1 MERPARP
8 SSSAPLEQLEETME
22 TADSAHDLSDPNIND
37 FDHLWRLDEE
47 DIDWSN
53 PYNFLAR
60 VDWRKYSPAA
70 IKGIAAMAKQL
81 EPESETRYC
90 QLTVSTE
97 RKPEDHSKMR
107 FMTFNGKRWVGHD
120 LAQSIVTIARS
131 DKVPPDDRKGIPL
144 PVLPESPGKCLKCQM
159 TFRKRISSSSSE
171 STSVSTQT
179 ARTPPRAKP
188 VSVSPTA
195 KSSPKK
201 RTKLSA
207 KTLDVMDAPPGF
219 PSPNPRGK
227 IGRTIRRRREDA

>member
-1 MERPARP
+1 M
-8 SSSAPLEQLEETME
+8 
-22 TADSAHDLSDPNIND
+22 
-37 FDHLWRLDEE
+37 
-47 DIDWSN
+47 DWSN

-60 VDWRKYSPAA
+60 IDWRKYSPAA

-120 LAQSIVTIARS
+120 LAQPIVTIAKS

-144 PVLPESPGKCLKCQM
+144 PVLPEDPGKCLKCQM
-159 TFRKRISSSSSE
+159 TFRRE
-171 STSVSTQT
+171 SVVAQVSLPQSSTQT
-179 ARTPPRAKP
+179 TRTPPRAKP

-207 KTLDVMDAPPGF
+207 KTMDVMRTPPGF
-219 PSPNPRGK
+219 PSPNPRERSAEPVEEG
-227 IGRTIRRRREDA
+227 REDA